1 MRISDWSSDVC
12 SSDLQCPGR
21 RTKVLQCAFRHTQVF
36 EVFRNSIGLQPF
48 FQYWEN
54 PIRQFQHVKRA
65 SMQVAVYQQF
75 PIKAFADFPA
85 VEWCFFAGESNGF
98 RKRWRVPSVF
108 PGSGLRFGTS
118 LCGAAYM
125 MVASAPSAPNI
136 PGPTCIAERNQRLP
150 VK

>member
-85 VEWCFFAGESNGF
+85 VEWCFFAGESNEIG
-98 RKRWRVPSVF
+98 R
-108 PGSGLRFGTS
+108 
-118 LCGAAYM
+118 AA
-125 MVASAPSAPNI
+125 
-136 PGPTCIAERNQRLP
+136 GRERGCQY
-150 VK
+150 V